1 MKTLRECLVDYDT
14 TLLRAIAERDGVE
27 LTTSHHREMVEEI
40 AVGLL
45 DPAAL
50 VEVVAWLSDEERRSL
65 GVLVSNGG
73 RVRAHRFRQQFGD
86 IRRFGPGRMARE
98 APWRAPTSSVEGLWY
113 RGLISRAFAEE
124 AGVFIEFVFVP
135 DDLMPLLPP
144 LYTEPRAFQVPSLD
158 LPARAVL
165 GDLALIDD
173 LCSLLAMVRDH
184 RVRVRKDQLVMESLD
199 GLREQLLG
207 VDGAR
212 LAFLYH
218 LARTCEF
225 VRAEGP
231 TLHFNRDTARK
242 WLEMSRTEQIRALQE
257 TWRSDAGWNDLWH
270 VPGIRCEDTGWR
282 NDPLVAREVLL
293 DLLAR
298 CSPDA
303 WLSIEGFVS
312 AVRERFPDYARPN
325 GDFQSWYIRD
335 VRSGEYL
342 TGLEHW
348 EQVDGALLV
357 YMLSG
362 PLHWLGVVSLGYREG
377 WERPSAF
384 RLTPWGA
391 AFLDLYHAPIQDLPP
406 QPARV
411 SPDGKVTMARETSLL
426 DRFQL
431 SRVADWRESGQ
442 EYVYAITPK
451 SLGRALSA
459 KIEVDR
465 IERFLQRISD
475 DGVPAAAV
483 GRLRS
488 WAQLFGYVRLSRAAI
503 LETRTPQLMNG
514 LRDHERIRG
523 YLRQPLSPTTALV
536 RENDWDALIQELE
549 RAGYLPKIEQH

>member
-1 MKTLRECLVDYDT
+1 MKTLRECLADYDT
-14 TLLRAIAERDGVE
+14 TLLRAIAERHGIE

-45 DPAAL
+45 DPVAL
-50 VEVVAWLSDEERRSL
+50 SEVVAWLSDEERRSL

-98 APWRAPTSSVEGLWY
+98 APWRAPTSVVEGLWY
-113 RGLISRAFAEE
+113 RGLVSRAFAEE
-124 AGVFIEFVFVP
+124 AGVFIEFFFVP
-135 DDLMPLLPP
+135 DDLIPLLPP
-144 LYTEPRAFQVPSLD
+144 LRMDPRSFEVPPIEQPD
-158 LPARAVL
+158 HAVL

-184 RVRVRKDQLVMESLD
+184 TVRVRQEQLVLETLD
-199 GLREQLLG
+199 GLQEQLLG
-207 VDGAR
+207 ADGSR
-212 LAFLYH
+212 LNFLYH

-225 VRAEGP
+225 VRAEGR
-231 TLHFNRDTARK
+231 TLHLNRDLARK
-242 WLEMSRTEQIRALQE
+242 WLGMSRAEQIRALQE
-257 TWRSDAGWNDLWH
+257 TWRSDASWNDLWH

-298 CSPDA
+298 CSPDT
-303 WLSIEGFVS
+303 WLSIVGFVS
-312 AVRERFPDYARPN
+312 AVHERFPDYARPN
-325 GDFQSWYIRD
+325 GDFESWYIRD

-342 TGLEHW
+342 TGLDHW

-362 PLHWLGVVSLGYREG
+362 PLYWLGVVSLGYREG
-377 WERPSAF
+377 WEKPSAF

-411 SPDGKVTMARETSLL
+411 SPDGKVTLAREASLL

-431 SRVADWRESGQ
+431 SRVADWRASGP
-442 EYVYAITPK
+442 EYVYAITPN

-459 KIEVDR
+459 NIQVDR
-465 IERFLQRISD
+465 IERFLQRVSD
-475 DGVPAAAV
+475 EGMSAAAV
-483 GRLRS
+483 ARIRS
-488 WAQLFGYVRLSRAAI
+488 WAQLYGYVRLSRAAI

-523 YLRQPLSPTTALV
+523 YLRQTLSPTTGLV
-536 RENDWDALIQELE
+536 RENDWDSLIQELE
-549 RAGYLPKIEQH
+549 RAGYLPKIVEH